1 MNSRRID
8 EISSIVFLWGLVE
21 VAIVDDDID
30 ASSAISISTTGG
42 LVDDGNWHIL
52 LLMVDFVIL
61 DLYDLDDLRDELE
74 CDKLRWR

>member
-61 DLYDLDDLRDELE
+61 DLYNLDDLCDELE